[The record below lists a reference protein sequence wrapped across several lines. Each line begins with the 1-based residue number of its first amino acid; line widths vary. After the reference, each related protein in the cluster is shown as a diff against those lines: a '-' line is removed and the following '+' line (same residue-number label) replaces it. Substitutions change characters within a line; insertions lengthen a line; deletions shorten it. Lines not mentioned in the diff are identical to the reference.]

1 MSLKDKEGPKA
12 EGQRDTSQGDWL
24 KGWNMDGSEDG
35 GCSLNAAALEME
47 KYRKVD
53 SPWRFQAET
62 ALTLTLLWK
71 FCLLELYD
79 RKIKVTSLWWF
90 VTA

>member
-1 MSLKDKEGPKA
+1 
-12 EGQRDTSQGDWL
+12 
-24 KGWNMDGSEDG
+24 MDGSEDG

-62 ALTLTLLWK
+62 ALTLTLSAV
-71 FCLLELYD
+71 
-79 RKIKVTSLWWF
+79 KILSSRII
-90 VTA
+90 